1 MTTCLQSCPLFY
13 PVFSVHL
20 RVPTQLSD
28 FLIDST
34 VLNRTHETET
44 PSRGACNYLRTDIFF
59 SPGTLLIFH
68 DNAQFYTYA
77 SWSNFRFANQSPE
90 FESCSIHRP

>member
-59 SPGTLLIFH
+59 SPKWFLVFS
-68 DNAQFYTYA
+68 DFYTYA

>member
-59 SPGTLLIFH
+59 L
-68 DNAQFYTYA
+68 
-77 SWSNFRFANQSPE
+77 RE
-90 FESCSIHRP
+90 CS